1 MSVQKL
7 VIGLVVIAA
16 FSSVVVFPG
25 YAQSQGKKG
34 NGGNFQGRSD
44 DASQEMLRF
53 RNEERI
59 QVREKSKEL
68 GEEIQER
75 KRERKEEKLL
85 EKHERV
91 QTKEQEQKQKGKMF
105 QQFER
110 GRNSGERRTS
120 PGRGGR
126 GR

>member
-7 VIGLVVIAA
+7 VIGLVVLTA
-16 FSSVVVFPG
+16 FSSVIVFPG
-25 YAQSQGKKG
+25 YAQSQGKGKIG
-34 NGGNFQGRSD
+34 DKFQGRSD
-44 DASQEMLRF
+44 DASKEMLRL
-53 RNEERI
+53 RDEERK
-59 QVREKSKEL
+59 QVRKKSEEL
-68 GEEIQER
+68 GEEVQER
-75 KRERKEEKLL
+75 KREQKEAMEKKML

-91 QTKEQEQKQKGKMF
+91 QTKEQKQEMF
-105 QQFER
+105 QQFDS